1 MCRDF
6 LTGAAVKHTIHS
18 SFFMATFVRVT
29 RCKRCKTAFHDLM
42 GRCPECNLMTR
53 KGRKARVMTVTFILL
68 SVAVA
73 VLALYLLVQNAL
85 QSGLPY

>member
-1 MCRDF
+1 
-6 LTGAAVKHTIHS
+6 
-18 SFFMATFVRVT
+18 
-29 RCKRCKTAFHDLM
+29 
-42 GRCPECNLMTR
+42 MTR